1 MTTHPLQETVLIV
14 VVGYAGEVSATVRAV
29 DGSHAAISSSDT
41 LPRFLARTSV
51 PLPDGRPVQRIF
63 SDDTPI
69 VRYDLTD
76 WDTAVAFTDHGPIR
90 HPGLPPNTIQPIDGP
105 PCAYLGQPWHEL
117 GESIYASIDV
127 HTALAEQAGVVV
139 HRVGRDQLR

>member
-1 MTTHPLQETVLIV
+1 MTDHPLQETVLIV
-14 VVGYAGEVSATVRAV
+14 VVAYTGEVCATVRST
-29 DGSHAAISSSDT
+29 DGSHTTIDSTDT
-41 LPRFLARTSV
+41 LPQFLARTSV

-90 HPGLPPNTIQPIDGP
+90 HPDLPPNTIQPIDGSP
-105 PCAYLGQPWHEL
+105 SAYLGQPWHEL
-117 GESIYASIDV
+117 GEPIYASIDV

-139 HRVGRDQLR
+139 HRVGQEPVR